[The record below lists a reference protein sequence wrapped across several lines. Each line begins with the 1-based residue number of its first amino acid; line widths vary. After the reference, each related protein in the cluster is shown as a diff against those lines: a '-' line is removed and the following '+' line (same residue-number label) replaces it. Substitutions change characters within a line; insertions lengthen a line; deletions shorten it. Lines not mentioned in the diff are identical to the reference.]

1 MVPIYLCDDEPGIR
15 RAIRRE
21 IEKEIL
27 ISGYD
32 MEIAAECAAPEDVL
46 SSLQNNRRR
55 GIYFLDVDL
64 KNERYTGFTLGQA
77 IRRED
82 PRGFLI
88 YVTAFRELAFETF
101 RYQLEALDY
110 IVKDDPEEMFA
121 GIRRCLAS
129 VVERLQ
135 SEKEDSRKYFTVKFM
150 DTVRHIPIDD
160 ILFFETGAKS
170 HRIILH
176 GLKERLDFTGSIQE
190 LQQDLGQQFLRI
202 HRAYLA
208 NVNQIK
214 YLDVK
219 ERKVIFS
226 NGEACWFSRKAK
238 QELLRLNTI

>member
-238 QELLRLNTI
+238 QELLRLNTV

>member
-1 MVPIYLCDDEPGIR
+1 
-15 RAIRRE
+15 
-21 IEKEIL
+21 
-27 ISGYD
+27 
-32 MEIAAECAAPEDVL
+32 
-46 SSLQNNRRR
+46 
-55 GIYFLDVDL
+55 
-64 KNERYTGFTLGQA
+64 
-77 IRRED
+77 
-82 PRGFLI
+82 
-88 YVTAFRELAFETF
+88 
-101 RYQLEALDY
+101 
-110 IVKDDPEEMFA
+110 MFA

-135 SEKEDSRKYFTVKFM
+135 SEKEDGRNYFTVKFM
-150 DTVRHIPIDD
+150 DTVRHIPIDE

-176 GLKERLDFTGSIQE
+176 GLKERFDFTGSIQE
-190 LQQDLGQQFLRI
+190 LQQELGQQFLRI

-238 QELLRLNTI
+238 QELLRLNTV

>member
-15 RAIRRE
+15 RAIRRK

-46 SSLQNNRRR
+46 SYLRENRRR

-64 KNERYTGFTLGQA
+64 KNDRYTGFTLGQA

-135 SEKEDSRKYFTVKFM
+135 SEKEDGRKYFTVKFM
-150 DTVRHIPIDD
+150 DTVRHIPIDE

-176 GLKERLDFTGSIQE
+176 GLKEQFDFTGSIQE
-190 LQQDLGQQFLRI
+190 LQQELGQQFLRI

>member
-15 RAIRRE
+15 RAISRE

-238 QELLRLNTI
+238 QELLRLNTV

>member
-1 MVPIYLCDDEPGIR
+1 MVPIYLCDDEPG
-15 RAIRRE
+15 IRRE